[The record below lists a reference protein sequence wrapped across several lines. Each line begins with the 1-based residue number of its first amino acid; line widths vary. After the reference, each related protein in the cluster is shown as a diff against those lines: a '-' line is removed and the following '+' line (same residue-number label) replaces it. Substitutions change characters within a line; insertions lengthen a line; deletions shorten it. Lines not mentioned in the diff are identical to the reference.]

1 MFLFLLKIKCI
12 RRVHKMQTL
21 SDIPFNFLIGDDDNV
36 YEGRGFDFQGEIMI
50 NGKENYFEESG
61 IIVAF
66 IGSFKNQQP
75 STKQVKTFDSFLNR
89 FEDINITR
97 DYTLLSQNQI
107 IHGHSEEFEKGLQ
120 MITKFH
126 LSK

>member
-1 MFLFLLKIKCI
+1 
-12 RRVHKMQTL
+12 MQILHDT
-21 SDIPFNFLIGDDDNV
+21 PYNFLIGDDDNV
-36 YEGRGFDFQGEIMI
+36 YEGRGFDFQGEIVI

-89 FEDINITR
+89 FEDKNITR
-97 DYTLLSQNQI
+97 DYTLLSQNQF
-107 IHGHSEEFEKGLQ
+107 IHGHSDEFEKSLQ
-120 MITKFH
+120 RLTKFH